1 MSTIPKTHWLAI
13 GASAAIVV
21 GALVVSLSLFG
32 EQSKT
37 KTSPSPTP
45 TPTPTAAVS
54 APASP
59 VAAAA
64 APNQAAGS
72 APATIQ
78 GQKIFP
84 SEAIPSDFRVCAVNV
99 STQETVC
106 TAASSAPTYSV
117 PVPAGSYQ
125 IYAVVPSFDPN
136 YRAYYS
142 RFVTCGLRAECTDH
156 SPITVT
162 VTGGQ
167 VSGGID
173 VGDFYHR

>member
-1 MSTIPKTHWLAI
+1 MPAITKIHWLAI
-13 GASAAIVV
+13 GASIVV
-21 GALVVSLSLFG
+21 VIGALTVSLSLLG
-32 EQSKT
+32 QRSK
-37 KTSPSPTP
+37 SNPHPSPTP
-45 TPTPTAAVS
+45 TATVS
-54 APASP
+54 ASASP
-59 VAAAA
+59 SAAAA
-64 APNQAAGS
+64 APNQAAES

-78 GQKIFP
+78 GKKIFP

-99 STQETVC
+99 STEQEVC

-117 PVPAGSYQ
+117 QVPAGSYQ
-125 IYAVVPSFDPN
+125 IYATVPSFDRS

-162 VTGGQ
+162 VTNGQ
-167 VSGGID
+167 VLGGID